1 MPWVSEEQIQELKQI
16 RAYEY
21 LRKNQPNR
29 LKKTR
34 TVNEWE
40 LTDHDSFKINEVTSK
55 WHWKSRDIGGISAL
69 RFLTQV
75 DGFSFMEA
83 VNLLQEGNFVYIPQ
97 DIPAAEKKLEQGI
110 RELLEELLPRLDHQE
125 QTGVSVVYELY
136 QYAIQDTFLVM
147 GLQSVLER
155 RLMEE
160 RKTTETELQA
170 CQEKKSRE
178 HQETSYFGDN
188 RQAVLEDFFSSEEE
202 EGENGR
208 VSPVLVGMVLGIIG
222 VLLYALVGYA
232 VLEYVPQYLGTWAA
246 SGVMAILIV
255 LIWQV
260 VVRKRKKEERQIEE
274 QFAIYQGTSEEAP
287 RHSKTDI
294 REWEEK
300 DKEPEAEEITWEKRI
315 PWGGDTYTQI
325 LSNGGEQGGLIL
337 KELHPVNG
345 RQFRIEKATRL
356 TIIGQLKEQAD
367 LVLPS
372 TAVSRVHASIE
383 QRAGNW
389 YLKDMNSRNGT
400 WVNEQELY
408 GEEEQELI
416 NGDQIRFADLIYQ
429 VKI

>member
-222 VLLYALVGYA
+222 VLLYALAGYA

-246 SGVMAILIV
+246 SGVMAVLIV

-337 KELHPVNG
+337 KELHPVSG